1 MAATALGLALAAPAQ
16 AQPNRPRPP
25 ASLGVGQSAAGEL
38 TPLDNQ
44 RRSGKYEDVY
54 QIQGRRGQ
62 RVQITLTSDDFDP
75 YLLVTGPGGYNL
87 SNDDGEGLNLGS
99 RLTFELPADGTYR
112 VSATSFAPGAMGAYR
127 IQSAQASGNA
137 EVDQPAEAEAIR
149 VGASLQGSLGEEA
162 GDKEGKFVNL
172 YRLRA
177 QRGER
182 VRIDLSSGDFDTVLT
197 LQAPD
202 GSMVSNDDH
211 GEATGTNSRLETVL
225 AEEGEYLI
233 GVTSFENGET
243 GRYRLSLA
251 AQPGNPRHANVRGGA
266 RVLAVTVGVS
276 DYERMSD
283 LDNTDDDATQL
294 LGSLRQAG
302 LLHPASIALTN
313 AQATKDAVRSALRRA
328 QQAAGPEDVVMFFF
342 SGHGDQ
348 VDVARSAREL
358 DGRAE
363 TIELYDAPLRDTEL
377 QSMLSG
383 INSRMVLVAI
393 DACYSGGF
401 RNTVDRPNV
410 LGLFSSEED
419 LTSLVA
425 GRLEAGG
432 YLSYYLRTALSGEAD
447 NDGDRVITAGELSTY
462 LRRRFRL
469 EGDIPAS
476 TREDEAN
483 YQYLLVERGGIHID
497 DGVVRLG
504 RGDARTARVDTDG
517 IKRAK

>member
-1 MAATALGLALAAPAQ
+1 
-16 AQPNRPRPP
+16 
-25 ASLGVGQSAAGEL
+25 
-38 TPLDNQ
+38 
-44 RRSGKYEDVY
+44 
-54 QIQGRRGQ
+54 
-62 RVQITLTSDDFDP
+62 
-75 YLLVTGPGGYNL
+75 
-87 SNDDGEGLNLGS
+87 
-99 RLTFELPADGTYR
+99 
-112 VSATSFAPGAMGAYR
+112 
-127 IQSAQASGNA
+127 
-137 EVDQPAEAEAIR
+137 
-149 VGASLQGSLGEEA
+149 
-162 GDKEGKFVNL
+162 
-172 YRLRA
+172 
-177 QRGER
+177 
-182 VRIDLSSGDFDTVLT
+182 
-197 LQAPD
+197 
-202 GSMVSNDDH
+202 
-211 GEATGTNSRLETVL
+211 
-225 AEEGEYLI
+225 
-233 GVTSFENGET
+233 
-243 GRYRLSLA
+243 
-251 AQPGNPRHANVRGGA
+251 
-266 RVLAVTVGVS
+266 
-276 DYERMSD
+276 
-283 LDNTDDDATQL
+283 
-294 LGSLRQAG
+294 
-302 LLHPASIALTN
+302 
-313 AQATKDAVRSALRRA
+313 
-328 QQAAGPEDVVMFFF
+328 MFFF

-348 VDVARSAREL
+348 VDVARNAREL

-504 RGDARTARVDTDG
+504 RGNARTASVDTDD